1 MSKYLSILGS
11 LLIFTASA
19 NVASA
24 QLNVAVSGTKQ
35 VTLNDNVNKNQ
46 FIWLSEAPLENIR
59 GTSEGVTG
67 SFSIDPKDLT
77 TMRGSVITQ
86 TNTMKTGNG
95 PRDSHLYSPEW
106 MGVAKYPTITF
117 KITSVSDVK
126 ASGNTAT
133 AMVTGA
139 FTMHSVTQP
148 ETVPIKL
155 TYLVANDKTRQRAPG
170 DLVMIAADFSLKLK
184 DFNIAGTEGVIGSKV
199 GEHIKITAQLF
210 GNTN

>member
-1 MSKYLSILGS
+1 MFKYLTILGS
-11 LLIFTASA
+11 LLIFAAHA
-19 NVASA
+19 NVANA
-24 QLNVAVSGTKQ
+24 QLAVTSSGTKE

-59 GTSEGVTG
+59 GTSEGITG

-77 TMRGSVITQ
+77 TMRGSVVTQ

-95 PRDSHLYSPEW
+95 PRDNHLYSPEW
-106 MGVAKYPTITF
+106 LGAAKYPTITF
-117 KITSVSDVK
+117 KIASVSNVK

-133 AMVTGA
+133 ALVSGA
-139 FTMHSVTQP
+139 FTMHGVTKQ

-155 TYLVANDKTRQRAPG
+155 TYLVASDKTRQRAPG
-170 DLVMIAADFSLKLK
+170 DLVMISADFSLSLK

-199 GEHIKITAQLF
+199 GENIKVTAQLF
-210 GNTN
+210 GNTH